1 MMLVFLF
8 ASTDIKEVMVEGVAA
23 IKEGRKDIARDHA
36 IKDALRKAVEQAVG
50 TFISSETVVEN
61 YQVLSDRIYSK
72 AEGYVSEYRVLREKE
87 EDNLYRVLISAKVKL
102 GRIKDDLKAIGILV
116 EYMGRPR
123 ISVLLEDE
131 DIRAKMEEH
140 FVSLGFPVVDFE
152 TIRKNTSKDMIKA
165 VFDGNEKLAK
175 EIALRNGAE
184 IVIIG
189 SSEVKEREYR
199 GRDIYEV
206 IVRAKV
212 VETSSGEILSS
223 TILRK
228 KYPFD
233 EIKAKMETAKEVSD
247 KLSEDI
253 LNRWK
258 GGVNVFYLKVKNI
271 RSRDIKRIKS
281 LLSSNIRGVRNVNIK
296 EIRKNFAVFEI
307 VANTTINEVL
317 DEISSIKGFEI
328 VRFEGSEIEVKY
340 KR

>member
-8 ASTDIKEVMVEGVAA
+8 ASTDISEVMVEGVAA
-23 IKEGRKDIARDHA
+23 IKEGRKDIARDNA

-50 TFISSETVVEN
+50 AFISSETVVEN

-72 AEGYVSEYRVLREKE
+72 AEGYVSEYKVLREKQ
-87 EDNLYRVLISAKVKL
+87 EDDLYRVLISAKVKL
-102 GRIKDDLKAIGILV
+102 GSIKDDLKAIGILV

-131 DIRAKMEEH
+131 DIRTKMEEH

-152 TIRKNTSKDMIKA
+152 TIKKNTSKDVLKA
-165 VFDGNEKLAK
+165 VFDGDEKLAK

-199 GRDIYEV
+199 GKEIYEV
-206 IVRAKV
+206 IVRARV

-223 TILRK
+223 TVLNKR
-228 KYPFD
+228 YPFD
-233 EIKAKMETAKEVSD
+233 EMRAKMETAKEVSD

-253 LNRWK
+253 LKKWK

-271 RSRDIKRIKS
+271 LSKDIDTVKS
-281 LLSSNIRGVRNVNIK
+281 IISSNIRGVRNVNVK

-307 VANTTINEVL
+307 VGNTTINEVL
-317 DEISSIKGFEI
+317 NEISSIKKFEI
-328 VRFEGSEIEVKY
+328 VRFEGSEIEVRY